1 MNLTINDIELKRI
14 FRDIQNYSEISGAE
28 KVLME
33 LGLLSEWMRKSEA
46 VEKLGSKRTYQKAV
60 EKGILHERKIGK
72 GKNSPI
78 VVRREEVNYIN
89 FICLSP
95 EF

>member
-1 MNLTINDIELKRI
+1 MNLTVNDIELKRI

-28 KVLME
+28 RVLIE
-33 LGLLSEWMRKSEA
+33 LGMLSEWMRKSEA
-46 VEKLGSKRTYQKAV
+46 VKKLGSLKTYNKAV
-60 EKGILHERKIGK
+60 QKGLLHERKIGK

-78 VVRREEVNYIN
+78 VVLRKEVNYIN
-89 FICLSP
+89 QICLSP